1 MVIMKTSLW
10 ISLTAAAFAVGSG
23 GFVHAQTSATGVH
36 KAEDKS
42 VMVAPFNVSIND
54 FEEMEI
60 YGPGGEEIGE
70 VDAVLVDA
78 AAKPVAVAAEVG
90 GFLGMGEKDV
100 VIGLDQLSQDG
111 DHLKIN
117 MTKEQIGALPEFDD

>member
-1 MVIMKTSLW
+1 MKTARW
-10 ISLTAAAFAVGSG
+10 ISMTAAAFAVGSG
-23 GFVHAQTSATGVH
+23 GFVHAQTSATGLH

-42 VMVAPFNVSIND
+42 VMVAPFNVSIDD
-54 FEEMEI
+54 FEEMEL
-60 YGPGGEEIGE
+60 YGPNGEEIGE

-78 AAKPVAVAAEVG
+78 GAKPVAVAAEVG

-100 VIGLDQLSQDG
+100 VIAINQLTQDG
-111 DHLKIN
+111 KHLKVN